1 MIVYSLLLLD
11 RAEHTNPMPMVQALE
26 KIRDICT
33 FALGTSNQNQA
44 MISSTHDMIPDGPKV
59 KHCKPRRRGGMSG
72 YMVGA
77 SSGVSSYFSPTPSA
91 SMGHNDSPLEPHDS
105 PERDVEP
112 LVTPLPRDSLLPEL
126 HDNLQL
132 EMIEIDTITGSRE
145 ASPSPA
151 DSSMLN
157 VPCVHPPA
165 NQDSSLM
172 LTDVKTSF
180 SPEDDAQVGTGS
192 AADDREPVIE
202 QENLEQCPQNSEQ
215 PQNGDTNG
223 THFLQEDDP
232 TPHQEVST
240 FSAEPIEVTTDVN
253 GVESETKSIPKPPE
267 FEAENQTPPESTSH
281 GTEDIKPYTHPTE
294 KSITEPSPTHQDCS
308 GESMKIDPVEGVIP
322 ADSQGK
328 RKEPATD
335 KGETASTMSS
345 PGPDNSHDYGKSPFK
360 SSPEGESR
368 ATESDSVAAKDNV
381 QRKYKRL
388 RRSAPKQR

>member
-11 RAEHTNPMPMVQALE
+11 RAENTNPMPMVQALE
-26 KIRDICT
+26 KIRDICA
-33 FALGTSNQNQA
+33 FALGASNQNQA

-77 SSGVSSYFSPTPSA
+77 NSGVNSYFSPTPSA
-91 SMGHNDSPLEPHDS
+91 SLGHNDSPLEPHDS

-112 LVTPLPRDSLLPEL
+112 LVTPLSRDSLLPEL
-126 HDNLQL
+126 HDNLHL

-151 DSSMLN
+151 DSSMH
-157 VPCVHPPA
+157 VPCDHPPA
-165 NQDSSLM
+165 NQDSALM

-215 PQNGDTNG
+215 PQNGDTYG
-223 THFLQEDDP
+223 THFPQEDDP
-232 TPHQEVST
+232 TPNQEVST
-240 FSAEPIEVTTDVN
+240 LSVEPIEVTMDVN
-253 GVESETKSIPKPPE
+253 GVDSDAKSISKPQE

-281 GTEDIKPYTHPTE
+281 GTEDIKPYAHLTE
-294 KSITEPSPTHQDCS
+294 KNIPEPSPTHQDSS
-308 GESMKIDPVEGVIP
+308 GESMKTDGLEGDIP
-322 ADSQGK
+322 ADSRGK

-335 KGETASTMSS
+335 KAEPASTMSS
-345 PGPDNSHDYGKSPFK
+345 PGPDNSHEYGKSPFK